1 MVERSTMTAKTIT
14 LIVMLMAISDGYLQ
28 HTILWAMDRLCCWVL
43 GMIDPLGLFILILK
57 T

>member
-1 MVERSTMTAKTIT
+1 MVERSAMTAKTIT

-28 HTILWAMDRLCCWVL
+28 HTIQWAMDQLCCWVL
-43 GMIDPLGLFILILK
+43 AVIDPLGLFILILK